1 MKKNQIR
8 IISVFIIVLAV
19 MAIGIAVLQ
28 LKKAPASN
36 TEKLRVVAAENFWG
50 NVAAQIGGDKVEV
63 TSIISEPGADP
74 HLYESS
80 ADNAAALAKADVV
93 ITNGLGYDDFMD
105 KLLSAARVEG
115 RTVVSAES
123 VLKPNGDN
131 PHLWYD
137 VPRIGEVAAEFE
149 KAFAKKDPTNA
160 SVYAANLGM
169 FKKSLQPLLAVIQ
182 EIKTRYSGASVVYTE
197 PVPEYLLTAAGLHIE
212 TVEGF
217 ASAIEEGVEP
227 SPASTAKMNGLFT
240 DHKVQV
246 LLYNSQATSPVTENT
261 KKVANQAGVPVMG
274 VTETIPPSEATYQS
288 WQLSQLNAL
297 LRALEG
303 KS

>member
-105 KLLSAARVEG
+105 
-115 RTVVSAES
+115 
-123 VLKPNGDN
+123 
-131 PHLWYD
+131 
-137 VPRIGEVAAEFE
+137 
-149 KAFAKKDPTNA
+149 
-160 SVYAANLGM
+160 
-169 FKKSLQPLLAVIQ
+169 
-182 EIKTRYSGASVVYTE
+182 
-197 PVPEYLLTAAGLHIE
+197 
-212 TVEGF
+212 
-217 ASAIEEGVEP
+217 
-227 SPASTAKMNGLFT
+227 
-240 DHKVQV
+240 
-246 LLYNSQATSPVTENT
+246 
-261 KKVANQAGVPVMG
+261 
-274 VTETIPPSEATYQS
+274 
-288 WQLSQLNAL
+288 
-297 LRALEG
+297 
-303 KS
+303 